1 MALRMYTRSV
11 DGTIPVQALLYDDEE
26 LVAVQDSVGI
36 YDGYACVGFNPIAC
50 QITTKMDESFTFNSQ
65 KSPEHQSGTI
75 HLSAHHLFYINSQ
88 QQATQLFA
96 LDLAYVTQTDHYG
109 GLFSS
114 SPKATLYLTTPS
126 YSDNLGSGTSTTA
139 VSAFESWE
147 CESQSICSEHMFAL
161 RRPTQRGACP

>member
-1 MALRMYTRSV
+1 MALRRYTRSV

-36 YDGYACVGFNPIAC
+36 YDG
-50 QITTKMDESFTFNSQ
+50 SQ

-75 HLSAHHLFYINSQ
+75 HLSTHRLFYIDSQ
-88 QQATQLFA
+88 QEATQSFA

-114 SPKATLYLTTPS
+114 SPKATLYLTAPS
-126 YSDNLGSGTSTTA
+126 SSDNLGLGTITTA
-139 VSAFESWE
+139 VPAFESWE
-147 CESQSICSEHMFAL
+147 CESIRSENMFAL
-161 RRPTQRGACP
+161 RRPT